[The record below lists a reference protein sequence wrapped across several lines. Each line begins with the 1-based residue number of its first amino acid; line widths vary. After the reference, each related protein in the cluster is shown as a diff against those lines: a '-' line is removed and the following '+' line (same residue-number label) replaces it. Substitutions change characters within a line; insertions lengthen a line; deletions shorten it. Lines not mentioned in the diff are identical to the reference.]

1 MKDFW
6 VAHWLHC
13 PPEREFVNGRRVI
26 LKKLCFGPVVSQVW
40 FVTEDGRCWYEETI
54 QEGSRT
60 GDHFLEP
67 VSREALLRL
76 LDSEIAVCQRL
87 QQLEACSLFQAE
99 KERWH
104 GR

>member
-1 MKDFW
+1 MKNFW

-26 LKKLCFGPVVSQVW
+26 LKKLCFGPVESRIW

-54 QEGSRT
+54 QEGIRAR
-60 GDHFLEP
+60 DHFLEP

-87 QQLEACSLFQAE
+87 QQLEACALFQAE
-99 KERWH
+99 KER
-104 GR
+104 